1 MQDDA
6 QLAKLAAGGD
16 KTAFT
21 ELVGRHA
28 DRVFRTARQW
38 SGSRADAEDI
48 TQEVFIKLAR
58 NIHSFRGEAQFS
70 TFLYRITVNEARN
83 YYTKEK
89 RRVARETEFSA
100 LRSGQTESLAD
111 RELVSKAAE
120 LLNRLPVEQREA
132 VVLVLCDGLSH
143 KDAAQALG
151 CAEKTVTWRI
161 FEAKKKLAEWYG
173 HG

>member
-6 QLAKLAAGGD
+6 QLAKQAAAGD
-16 KTAFT
+16 KKAFA
-21 ELVGRHA
+21 ELVERHA

-38 SGSRADAEDI
+38 CGNRADAEDI
-48 TQEVFIKLAR
+48 TQEVFMKLAR
-58 NIHSFRGEAQFS
+58 TIHSFRGEAQFS
-70 TFLYRITVNEARN
+70 TFLYKITVNEARN
-83 YYTKEK
+83 LYTKEK
-89 RRVARETEFSA
+89 RRVNRETEYSSA
-100 LRSGQTESLAD
+100 NSSVQDPPADKDSRATDLLR
-111 RELVSKAAE
+111 
-120 LLNRLPVEQREA
+120 RLPPEQREA
-132 VVLVLCDGLSH
+132 VVLVICDGLSH

>member
-6 QLAKLAAGGD
+6 QLARLAASGD
-16 KTAFT
+16 KKAFA
-21 ELVGRHA
+21 ELVERHA

-38 SGSRADAEDI
+38 CGSRADAEDI
-48 TQEVFIKLAR
+48 TQEVFVKLAR
-58 NIHSFRGEAQFS
+58 KIHTFRGDAQFS

-83 YYTKEK
+83 YYTKEQ
-89 RRVARETEFSA
+89 RRRTRETEFSTGQGTVQDPPA
-100 LRSGQTESLAD
+100 DKDTRATDLLR
-111 RELVSKAAE
+111 
-120 LLNRLPVEQREA
+120 RLPPEQREA
-132 VVLVLCDGLSH
+132 VVLVICDGLSH